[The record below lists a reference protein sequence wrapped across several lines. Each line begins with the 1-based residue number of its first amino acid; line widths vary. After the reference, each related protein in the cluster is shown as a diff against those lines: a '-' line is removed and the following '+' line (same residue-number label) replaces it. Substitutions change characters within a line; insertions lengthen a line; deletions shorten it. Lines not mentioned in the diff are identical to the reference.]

1 MTPKD
6 EASPS
11 SWKSKFGKRL
21 LLLLLVLEVLYA
33 GGLSWWMNT
42 THFERVLSSHPEKF
56 HLELDKGWTVI
67 PLVVHL
73 RGAEMGG
80 GSSRTQWQATV
91 DRGVVSIALLPLLRR
106 EFVAQ
111 SARAAGIEYT
121 QVRRDPEGPARPPA
135 KWSFLFNDLR
145 LHKVR
150 RIHFYQWIFEG
161 DADATLDLEKP
172 TPMLQM
178 KPSTILFRE
187 GRLER
192 NGSEVS
198 SAFQGR
204 LYLESE
210 LYPPREH
217 RGVEALEFWTFS
229 GDFRAPESRVGFLH
243 DLFRKEESLVEFTG
257 DAGAIDAHFELRGGI
272 FAPGSRLVVDSEE
285 ITLHFKDYRAGGQ
298 IHLTL
303 AVAPEDESEA
313 QLTVELDG
321 FSLRREGFPR
331 AYLQGEQLRL
341 ESSLEIPAYEHFSSA
356 FESTLRSLR
365 GEISIPEAQV
375 DDLRY
380 YNAFLPRKIGL
391 DILSGR
397 AEVETEVSLTPEKGI
412 EGDLRISS
420 DKNQFSF
427 RELRMTTGLRLETH
441 IRQEEGLNGPMD
453 LSGTRF
459 DLKGLRLSGTEEE
472 PADRGWWASAKI
484 REGVLRQ
491 EKEDF
496 LKAKIELTLRDLR
509 PLVRLVLPSRSLP
522 DWLNPILEL
531 KKIRGTGDLILGR
544 KRVLAR
550 SLSLDAGPLH
560 LGGDLFM
567 DGNKSPEE
575 RWELRLHHLRVRDLD
590 TLELFGVEFSG
601 QADLQGGVNLKPGT
615 VQITPTT
622 LDLRKGRFVFQDQV
636 FAREVN
642 GSIELESETFDP
654 GAHRGR
660 RGLGLFDVAVN
671 LTARTDDLTVLSPFL
686 ARVRPWVDLRRGA
699 GTMSAFLYLEKGR
712 LHEDSELN
720 LVTEDLILRFKG
732 YETESLADLRF
743 TVGEGRGNESL
754 GELEILLKEVALKRM
769 GFGDAHVH
777 APEARVRM
785 SLELPPLNEP
795 LPSIREE
802 IPSIRA
808 AISIPE
814 AKVEDLRFYNAYLP
828 KKSGLKI
835 KSGTGIASTEVEL
848 SPEKGFEGALALVTE
863 EASFAFADFDIAG
876 RLEVNTKLRQHDLKQ
891 KSFNIAGTELS
902 LNRLFVRAEDGER
915 QVDEEDPWWASV
927 RVINGCIRPGK
938 NEYLSAEVDLDAKSI
953 RPILR
958 LWVATKAWP
967 EWVGK
972 ILRLEGVKGTGS
984 LTVGRDSYRLSRL
997 DVRAG
1002 KVRLQGDVTVS
1013 KGLRDGALLFTWR
1026 KLGLGVRLSPT
1037 EEKADFTAG
1046 GKKFRQELEARY
1058 TTRPRNGCEN

>member
-1 MTPKD
+1 MTTKD
-6 EASPS
+6 EAPPS
-11 SWKSKFGKRL
+11 SWKRKLAKRL
-21 LLLLLVLEVLYA
+21 LLFLLALELLYA

-42 THFERVLSSHPEKF
+42 PHFARVLSTHPEKF
-56 HLELDKGWTVI
+56 HLQLDKGWTVI

-80 GSSRTQWQATV
+80 GSSRTQWQAKV
-91 DRGVVSIALLPLLRR
+91 DRGVVSLALLPLLRR
-106 EFVAQ
+106 EFIAQ
-111 SARAAGIEYT
+111 SARAAGIEYS
-121 QVRRDPEGPARPPA
+121 QVRRDPEGPTRPPA
-135 KWSFLFNDLR
+135 KWSFQFNDLR
-145 LHKVR
+145 LREVR

-161 DADATLDLEKP
+161 DADATINLEKP

-192 NGSEVS
+192 GGSEVS
-198 SAFQGR
+198 SSFQGR
-204 LYLESE
+204 LYLESDP
-210 LYPPREH
+210 YPPREN

-229 GDFRAPESRVGFLH
+229 GDFSAPESRVGFLH

-257 DAGAIDAHFELRGGI
+257 DAGAIEAHFELRSGT
-272 FAPGSRLVVDSEE
+272 FAPGSQLVVDSEE
-285 ITLHFKDYRAGGQ
+285 ITLHFKDYRAGGR
-298 IHLTL
+298 INLTL
-303 AVAPEDESEA
+303 AVAPKNESEA
-313 QLTVELDG
+313 QLSVVLDE
-321 FSLRREGFPR
+321 FSLRREGFSK
-331 AYLQGEQLRL
+331 AYLHGERLRL

-365 GEISIPEAQV
+365 GEISIPKAQV

-380 YNAFLPRKIGL
+380 YNTFLPRKIGL

-397 AEVETEVSLTPEKGI
+397 ADVETEVSLTSERGI

-427 RELRMTTGLRLETH
+427 RDLRMTTGLRLETH
-441 IRQEEGLNGPMD
+441 IRQEEGLGGPMD
-453 LSGTRF
+453 LSGTRL
-459 DLKGLRLSGTEEE
+459 DLKGLQLSGTKDE
-472 PADRGWWASAKI
+472 PADRGWWASAKV

-496 LKAKIELTLRDLR
+496 LKAKIDLAFRDLR
-509 PLVRLVLPSRSLP
+509 PLVRLVLPSGSLP

-531 KKIRGTGDLILGR
+531 KKIRGTGDLVLGR

-575 RWELRLHHLRVRDLD
+575 RWELRLHDLQVRDLD
-590 TLELFGVEFSG
+590 SLELFGVGFSG
-601 QADLQGGVNLKPGT
+601 QADLRGGVHLKPGT

-622 LDLRKGRFVFQDQV
+622 LDLRRGRFIFQDKV

-642 GSIELESETFDP
+642 GSIELESESFDP
-654 GAHRGR
+654 GAHKDRK
-660 RGLGLFDVAVN
+660 GLGLFDVAVN

-686 ARVRPWVDLRRGA
+686 ARVRPWVELRRGA
-699 GTMSAFLYLEKGR
+699 GAMSAFLYLEKGR

-720 LVTEDLILRFKG
+720 LATQDLILRFKG

-743 TVGEGRGNESL
+743 TVGKDPGDSAL
-754 GELEILLKEVALKRM
+754 GELEILLKEVALKRI
-769 GFGDAHVH
+769 GFGDAHVQ
-777 APEARVRM
+777 APEARVRI
-785 SLELPPLNEP
+785 SLDLPPLDERF
-795 LPSIREE
+795 PSIRDE

-814 AKVEDLRFYNAYLP
+814 AKVADLRFYNAYLP
-828 KKSGLKI
+828 KGSGLKI
-835 KSGTGIASTEVEL
+835 KSGTGIASTEVQL

-863 EASFAFADFDIAG
+863 EASFAFADFDVAG
-876 RLEVNTKLRQHDLKQ
+876 RLEVNTQLRQSDLKQ
-891 KSFNIAGTELS
+891 RSFDIAGTEMA
-902 LNRLFVRAEDGER
+902 LNRLFVRAEDGEEGAG
-915 QVDEEDPWWASV
+915 EEDPWWASV
-927 RVINGCIRPGK
+927 RVISGCIRPGK
-938 NEYLSAEVDLDAKSI
+938 DESLSAEVDLDAKSI
-953 RPILR
+953 RPLLR
-958 LWVATKAWP
+958 LWVASKDWP

-972 ILRLEGVKGTGS
+972 VLRLEGVKGTGS
-984 LTVGRDSYRLSRL
+984 LTVGRDFYRLSHL

-1002 KVRLQGDVTVS
+1002 KVRLQGDVSVS

-1037 EEKADFTAG
+1037 EEKADFAPG
-1046 GKKFRQELEARY
+1046 GKKFRREMEARY
-1058 TTRPRNGCEN
+1058 ANVPQARCE